1 MRRPVQLQFTFR
13 AFVTMVYMVLQSVLA
28 VHVIDHA
35 ADTPVERG
43 CILCKFAD
51 SKNDI
56 ARTAPQIIVP
66 GGYVVEYEDW
76 SATPP
81 FLVESPS
88 RPIRAPPLF
97 S

>member
-1 MRRPVQLQFTFR
+1 MRRAVQLQFTFR
-13 AFVTMVYMVLQSVLA
+13 AFVTMVYMVLQSMLA

-51 SKNDI
+51 AKTDI
-56 ARTAPQIIVP
+56 ARAAPQVMVP
-66 GGYVVEYEDW
+66 GSYGVEYEDW
-76 SATPP
+76 AVTPQ
-81 FLVESPS
+81 FALEQPS

>member
-1 MRRPVQLQFTFR
+1 
-13 AFVTMVYMVLQSVLA
+13 MVLQSMLA

-51 SKNDI
+51 NKIDI
-56 ARTAPQIIVP
+56 ARSALQIVVP
-66 GGYVVEYEDW
+66 GSYVVEYEDW
-76 SATPP
+76 AVTPV
-81 FLVESPS
+81 FLAEHPS
-88 RPIRAPPLF
+88 RSIRAPPLF